1 MRTDKQI
8 TLYVFEDEGSLH
20 SSFVTA
26 NLGSS
31 SGATVNQEAQLF
43 QEEEKVMQAPG
54 MNLRSGKECSL
65 GGTGGYTSSISD

>member
-8 TLYVFEDEGSLH
+8 TMYVFEDEGPLPR
-20 SSFVTA
+20 SFVPA

-43 QEEEKVMQAPG
+43 QEEEKVIQAPG
-54 MNLRSGKECSL
+54 MKLRRGKECSL

>member
-8 TLYVFEDEGSLH
+8 TLYVFEDEGSLP

-43 QEEEKVMQAPG
+43 QEEEKVMRAPG
-54 MNLRSGKECSL
+54 INLRRGKECSL

>member
-8 TLYVFEDEGSLH
+8 TLYVFEDEGSLP

-54 MNLRSGKECSL
+54 MKLRSGK
-65 GGTGGYTSSISD
+65 